1 MVQGEGY
8 GKQGSFS
15 SIEKDQD
22 SKRGGFMSLQSKCQS
37 NSQKPLQHALPINRT
52 SAENKNASYGVWGPQ
67 LRNADYFK
75 KLHNF

>member
-8 GKQGSFS
+8 GKQGSWS
-15 SIEKDQD
+15 TIEKDQD
-22 SKRGGFMSLQSKCQS
+22 SKRVGFMSLQSKCQS
-37 NSQKPLQHALPINRT
+37 ASQKPSQQASTINRT
-52 SAENKNASYGVWGPQ
+52 STENKKESYGVWGPQ

>member
-1 MVQGEGY
+1 MVQAEGY
-8 GKQGSFS
+8 GKQGSWS

-22 SKRGGFMSLQSKCQS
+22 SKRVGFMSLQSKCQS
-37 NSQKPLQHALPINRT
+37 TTQKPSQQALPNRT
-52 SAENKNASYGVWGPQ
+52 STENKNASYGVWGPQ